1 MQNKKNRF
9 SSKINRVLEV
19 PRELSKDETKIT
31 IVGFDEMVV
40 ENYKGILE
48 YEDYYIKLS
57 TYIGTININGLGLNL
72 DKMTEDCLKITG
84 KIESLDIERQVE
96 WSKCMSFV
104 FKILHKKR

>member
-1 MQNKKNRF
+1 MKG
-9 SSKINRVLEV
+9 INRINRMLEI
-19 PRELSKDETKIT
+19 PKETYTNEPKIIITGFNELI
-31 IVGFDEMVV
+31 I

-57 TYIGTININGLGLNL
+57 TYIGSININGFELNL

-96 WSKCMSFV
+96 
-104 FKILHKKR
+104 

>member
-48 YEDYYIKLS
+48 YEEFYIKVK
-57 TYIGTININGLGLNL
+57 TNIGNININGFNL
-72 DKMTEDCLKITG
+72 KLEQVTEDDISVKG
-84 KIESLDIERQVE
+84 KIENIGIER
-96 WSKCMSFV
+96 
-104 FKILHKKR
+104 ILD